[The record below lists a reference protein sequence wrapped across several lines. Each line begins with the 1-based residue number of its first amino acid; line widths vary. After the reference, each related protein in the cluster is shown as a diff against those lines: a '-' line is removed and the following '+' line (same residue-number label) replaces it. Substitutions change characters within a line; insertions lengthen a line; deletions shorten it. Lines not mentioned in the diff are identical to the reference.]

1 MTHRGS
7 KFGLVRCLLDLFVR
21 HIGLYA
27 WEFAIPY
34 TKVLQLRKLIGF
46 PSGYWSFIS
55 IHLLIFSWVMFQQ
68 EESDLGLPGG
78 NGQLLTLGFGL
89 LATALAAAYVTR
101 LAKVLPK
108 LTSIFICT
116 IFLGLIRNTALPKA
130 SHCLVWEG
138 KYFYPYWIDFLCAS
152 GAGCC
157 KRYRLA

>member
-1 MTHRGS
+1 
-7 KFGLVRCLLDLFVR
+7 
-21 HIGLYA
+21 
-27 WEFAIPY
+27 
-34 TKVLQLRKLIGF
+34 
-46 PSGYWSFIS
+46 
-55 IHLLIFSWVMFQQ
+55 MFQQ

-130 SHCLVWEG
+130 SHCLV
-138 KYFYPYWIDFLCAS
+138 
-152 GAGCC
+152 
-157 KRYRLA
+157 